1 MKPEQELRMDLRT
14 EQRMALFGRLRM
26 AEWIEM
32 PEEEFAREVE
42 RIEKDPLFKRI
53 YYGETGTPGIVRRQ
67 PWPRARLGGFYE
79 INEQLLAGS
88 QRVRVEELLGEKAE
102 LLPRIRR
109 MGREAFE
116 RYFLYAEEALPLEEI
131 ARRTGLSLKEAEAI
145 NDLLVEIGAEAEF
158 SRPKG
163 EGSRG
168 YSCLGRLS
176 LEEGEP
182 GFEFYSP
189 YWARGLYQ
197 IRYDLLEDW
206 KRSGRLSGQDLRK
219 LPHLLKRLETVNLR
233 QNTMFRV
240 LESLTKLQAE
250 FLGSRSEESKRPIS
264 LRMLAHR
271 LDLAPSTVS
280 RALSGR
286 SVLLPWGK
294 EIPLIELLPGRRRI
308 LREVLS
314 RWLEENLRVTDSSL
328 AERLRQERGI
338 RVSRRTVNA
347 VRNELGKGKR

>member
-1 MKPEQELRMDLRT
+1 M
-14 EQRMALFGRLRM
+14 
-26 AEWIEM
+26 
-32 PEEEFAREVE
+32 
-42 RIEKDPLFKRI
+42 
-53 YYGETGTPGIVRRQ
+53 
-67 PWPRARLGGFYE
+67 
-79 INEQLLAGS
+79 S
-88 QRVRVEELLGEKAE
+88 
-102 LLPRIRR
+102 
-109 MGREAFE
+109 
-116 RYFLYAEEALPLEEI
+116 
-131 ARRTGLSLKEAEAI
+131 
-145 NDLLVEIGAEAEF
+145 LLVGTLLL
-158 SRPKG
+158 RP
-163 EGSRG
+163 
-168 YSCLGRLS
+168 YVFAFLAAFL
-176 LEEGEP
+176 
-182 GFEFYSP
+182 
-189 YWARGLYQ
+189 
-197 IRYDLLEDW
+197 RYDLLEDW